1 LCFNVGLSRLMG
13 FKKALAA
20 MAIEDYDVAADEFL
34 DSRWAKQVG
43 SRALTIT
50 DMIRT
55 GDYL

>member
-1 LCFNVGLSRLMG
+1 MG